1 MLRRHFFLVMA
12 LVVLVL
18 MTVAGV
24 MKLVLTPKGP
34 GGPGGAAAASAGPG
48 AGGGGPGGKGG
59 RSPSQVSAAEI
70 QPHTFIDSIDVL
82 GVAKGR
88 QSVTL
93 SAATTQLVEKVNFH
107 DGQSVARGAVLIELK
122 ASEQDAGLVQSQAKL
137 AQAKQEYDRFKTL
150 GEKGFASKSSIDLY
164 EAAWRSAEADVNA
177 ARARLGD
184 RLIRAPFAGTVGL
197 SDVAPG
203 ALVNP
208 GAPIVTLDDVSA
220 IRVDFQVPERYLA
233 QISPGQPIIANVEAY
248 PGQPIRGRVDK
259 LDTRVDERTRAITA
273 RAEFLNGDGRL
284 KPGMM
289 MRISI
294 PRDKRQS
301 LAAPES
307 AVAMQG
313 DSAFVY
319 ILKGQGQKTMT
330 EQRPVVTGVRQD
342 GFVEIKEGVTAGEKI
357 VADGL
362 NKIQAG
368 QSVHVQGAPH
378 AGQGKPVSAEA
389 GAPAGRAEGRAGRP
403 AA

>member
-1 MLRRHFFLVMA
+1 LLRRHFFLVIA
-12 LVVLVL
+12 VVILVV
-18 MTVAGV
+18 MAVAGV
-24 MKLVLTPKGP
+24 MKLTLTPKGP
-34 GGPGGAAAASAGPG
+34 GGGPGATASAG
-48 AGGGGPGGKGG
+48 AGGGPGGGG
-59 RSPSQVSAAEI
+59 RGGGGRGPSQVSAVEI
-70 QPHTFIDSIDVL
+70 QTRTFVDSIDVL

-122 ASEQDAGLVQSQAKL
+122 ASEQNAGLAQSQAKL
-137 AQAKQEYDRFKTL
+137 AQTRQEYERFRTL

-177 ARARLGD
+177 AKARLGD
-184 RLIRAPFAGTVGL
+184 RLIRAPFAGTLGL
-197 SDVAPG
+197 SDVTPG

-208 GAPIVTLDDVSA
+208 GAPIVTLDDISA
-220 IRVDFQVPERYLA
+220 IRVDFQAPERYLA
-233 QISPGQPIIANVEAY
+233 QIAPGQPIVARVEAY
-248 PGQPIRGRVDK
+248 PGLSIQGRVAR
-259 LDTRVDERTRAITA
+259 LDTRIDERTRAITA
-273 RAEFLNGDGRL
+273 RAEFPNADGRL

-289 MRISI
+289 MRVSI

-307 AVAMQG
+307 AVSMQG

-319 ILKGQGQKTMT
+319 VLHSRGPKTMT

-342 GFVEIKEGVTAGEKI
+342 GFVEIKDGVVAGDRI

-362 NKIQAG
+362 NKIQPG
-368 QSVHVQGAPH
+368 QPVTVQAPGGAH
-378 AGQGKPVSAEA
+378 AGHRA
-389 GAPAGRAEGRAGRP
+389 GPAVARAGRP
-403 AA
+403 DA

>member
-1 MLRRHFFLVMA
+1 MLRRHFFLVIA

-34 GGPGGAAAASAGPG
+34 GGAPGVAASAGP
-48 AGGGGPGGKGG
+48 GGGPGGKGG
-59 RSPSQVSAAEI
+59 RSPTQVSAAEI

-122 ASEQDAGLVQSQAKL
+122 ASEQDAGLAQSQAKL
-137 AQAKQEYDRFKTL
+137 AQARQEYERFKTL

-177 ARARLGD
+177 AKARLGD

-248 PGQPIRGRVDK
+248 PGQPIQGRVDK
-259 LDTRVDERTRAITA
+259 LDTRIDERTRAITA
-273 RAEFLNGDGRL
+273 RAEFPNGDKRL

-294 PRDKRQS
+294 PRDRRQS

-307 AVAMQG
+307 GVAMQG
-313 DSAFVY
+313 ESAFVY
-319 ILKGQGQKTMT
+319 VLKSQGQKISA

-342 GFVEIKEGVTAGEKI
+342 GFVEIKEGVAAGEKI

-368 QSVHVQGAPH
+368 QPVHVQGAGGAH
-378 AGQGKPVSAEA
+378 AGHGGGQPVSADA
-389 GAPAGRAEGRAGRP
+389 GAPGRQRP